1 MGIFYPPTTKAQE
14 NTMKKADLINQ
25 IAHKT
30 GLTKKDSA
38 AAVEAYHATVAESLA
53 TGTGLSIVGFGS
65 FGVTER
71 AARVG
76 RHPRTGEK
84 MNVAASKSVK
94 FKPGKA
100 LRDTIN

>member
-1 MGIFYPPTTKAQE
+1 MR
-14 NTMKKADLINQ
+14 KADLINQ

-53 TGTGLSIVGFGS
+53 AGNGLSIVGFGS
-65 FGVTER
+65 FSVTNR

-76 RHPRTGEK
+76 RNPKTGEK
-84 MNVAASKSVK
+84 MNMVASNSVK
-94 FKPGKA
+94 FKPGKG
-100 LRDTIN
+100 LKDSVN